1 MRKAPCLLAVISVGS
16 LFLTNSTLAN
26 PLKSGLASAQPISPA
41 FTWVEKV
48 QLWSCRERYRDMTA
62 EQGRFCF
69 GYGYGPRYGYGYASP
84 RYGYGYGYPRYGDY
98 GYPYGLA
105 FPFLGFGLDS
115 GLAITTTIGTSPTAG
130 PP

>member
-1 MRKAPCLLAVISVGS
+1 M
-16 LFLTNSTLAN
+16 
-26 PLKSGLASAQPISPA
+26 SARRDQCRFSFFDKFHFGQPSYKRSSKRSADPA

-84 RYGYGYGYPRYGDY
+84 RYGYG
-98 GYPYGLA
+98 
-105 FPFLGFGLDS
+105 
-115 GLAITTTIGTSPTAG
+115 
-130 PP
+130 